1 MKTFGEGKDLN
12 YELQVDSLPEIKLK
26 SFENFKASEFKIK
39 IEKKIIDDKLKE
51 IASQHKTFSEK
62 KEGEKAENGNQI
74 TFDYTATVEGKKF
87 EGSEGK
93 GVQIE
98 LGKDLF
104 IKGFDQQLLGVKK
117 NDLKT
122 IETKLPE
129 NHPKKELANKK
140 TIFDCKIVNIK
151 KPEETK
157 IDENFAKQMGA
168 KNLDDL
174 KILIEKQISSQYNQ
188 ALDSIT
194 KKEILDQINKSHEL
208 ELPKNLVDQ
217 ELLTMTQNL
226 KESEREKHKKENEK
240 LASSR
245 IKLGLLLNEYGEK
258 NKIKITDEEVQLEIN
273 KQIKGMPGQEK
284 MIIDYYQKN
293 PTATQSIK
301 GALYEEKIINL
312 LKSKMK
318 LTSNQI
324 SIKEAEKLIN
334 DFNTPK
340 DSSKESKKDSS
351 KESKKVKTST
361 KTKTKTK
368 K

>member
-1 MKTFGEGKDLN
+1 MK
-12 YELQVDSLPEIKLK
+12 
-26 SFENFKASEFKIK
+26 
-39 IEKKIIDDKLKE
+39 
-51 IASQHKTFSEK
+51 
-62 KEGEKAENGNQI
+62 
-74 TFDYTATVEGKKF
+74 
-87 EGSEGK
+87 
-93 GVQIE
+93 
-98 LGKDLF
+98 
-104 IKGFDQQLLGVKK
+104 
-117 NDLKT
+117 
-122 IETKLPE
+122 
-129 NHPKKELANKK
+129 
-140 TIFDCKIVNIK
+140 IK

-318 LTSNQI
+318 LTSTEI

-340 DSSKESKKDSS
+340 DSSKESKK
-351 KESKKVKTST
+351 VKTSI